1 MTLYPRWYWRPYYGN
16 GVSKPAAGALITLL
30 DIQED
35 SIAHASSSLFFMPAV
50 VIRLESP
57 QESSRNSRSRWT
69 RASIN
74 CTCSCPD
81 SAYIFFSV
89 YHSEASVK
97 AIMRVYGT
105 WDGKKSH
112 SHIFHFSPPS
122 MCHTDEPKSMYCT
135 TTMLEETLK
144 FFKLL
149 LFSKNWAIF
158 LNLS

>member
-1 MTLYPRWYWRPYYGN
+1 MLRQWSVKASCGSIDHPARHTRGLHSPRLFLP
-16 GVSKPAAGALITLL
+16 
-30 DIQED
+30 
-35 SIAHASSSLFFMPAV
+35 FFMPAV

-97 AIMRVYGT
+97 DIMRVYGT

-149 LFSKNWAIF
+149 LFSKNWDAMR
-158 LNLS
+158 LP